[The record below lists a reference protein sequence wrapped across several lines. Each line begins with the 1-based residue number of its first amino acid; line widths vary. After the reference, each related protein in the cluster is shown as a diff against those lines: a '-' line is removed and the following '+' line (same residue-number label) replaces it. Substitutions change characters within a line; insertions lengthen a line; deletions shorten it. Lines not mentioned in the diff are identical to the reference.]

1 MAITSSSPND
11 YNRPL
16 GITNEVYNQGGWN
29 WLKMTGLSSDIPIS
43 TSPTALAFASGGD
56 IYIDNVIMEVGATGL
71 AGGTNFEV
79 IASEVVGLAV
89 FFAETVANLGA
100 NTTVDMFTAS
110 VAKQRTVIQQGTH
123 ISIGSTAAKCTGS
136 AVWTLT
142 VVYRPCGVD
151 SAVLSPY
158 ATFIPL
164 TPNPPSPV

>member
-1 MAITSSSPND
+1 MAIKAASPND

-56 IYIDNVIMEVGATGL
+56 IYIDNAIIEVGATGL
-71 AGGTNFEV
+71 AGGTTFEL
-79 IASEVVGLAV
+79 IASEVVGLSV
-89 FFAETVANLGA
+89 FFANAVSGLGA
-100 NTTVDMFTAS
+100 NTTLDMFTAS
-110 VAKQRTVIQQGTH
+110 TAQRTVIQQGTY
-123 ISIGSTAAKCTGS
+123 ISIGSTVAACTGS

-142 VVYRPCGVD
+142 IIYRPCGVD